1 MLLSLGP
8 VTSFQGLAS
17 RNASERDGPRNQ
29 KLELDPLIRDTVA
42 PINHVVDPAII
53 PKKAATR
60 A

>member
-1 MLLSLGP
+1 VMG
-8 VTSFQGLAS
+8 
-17 RNASERDGPRNQ
+17 
-29 KLELDPLIRDTVA
+29 LELKIRVRPMIRDTVA